1 MSHEIRTPL
10 TGIIG
15 TAELL
20 SQTGLDLEQRRL
32 TDIIRS
38 SGELLLTIV
47 NDILDFSKLAAGRV
61 ELEKLDFDL
70 IKLSKSTVDSF
81 AATASAK
88 GIELTLDTE
97 MSVPADVRG
106 DQSRLRQ
113 VLSNLLANAI
123 KFTNQG
129 TVTVRVSRVEG
140 TADKVLVRFE
150 VIDTGIGIPI
160 AAHKRLFQPFVQ
172 AEGSTHRRYGGTGL
186 GLVIAARLTEQ
197 MGGEMGFESDAGT
210 GSSFHFTARLE
221 GAREIERAVAR
232 RCDPVA
238 DAQHQWRKHV
248 RVLLV
253 GRQSGESNRWRKA
266 TRGAGLHGRT
276 R

>member
-1 MSHEIRTPL
+1 
-10 TGIIG
+10 
-15 TAELL
+15 
-20 SQTGLDLEQRRL
+20 
-32 TDIIRS
+32 
-38 SGELLLTIV
+38 
-47 NDILDFSKLAAGRV
+47 
-61 ELEKLDFDL
+61 
-70 IKLSKSTVDSF
+70 
-81 AATASAK
+81 
-88 GIELTLDTE
+88 
-97 MSVPADVRG
+97 
-106 DQSRLRQ
+106 
-113 VLSNLLANAI
+113 LANAI
-123 KFTNQG
+123 KFTNRG
-129 TVTVRVSRVEG
+129 TVTVRVSRMEG

-197 MGGEMGFESDAGT
+197 MGGEMRFESDAGT
-210 GSSFHFTARLE
+210 GSNFHFTARLE